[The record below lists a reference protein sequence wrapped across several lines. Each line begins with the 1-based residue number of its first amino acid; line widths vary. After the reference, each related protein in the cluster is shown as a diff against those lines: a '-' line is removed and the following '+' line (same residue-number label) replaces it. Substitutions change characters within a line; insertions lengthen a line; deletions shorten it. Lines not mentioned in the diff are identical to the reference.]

1 MKSRPHAART
11 RRTPRAFGRLA
22 LAGAVAGAVALS
34 GCSGTSADPGTS
46 GEGSAAEVTSIRLV
60 VAPIQFE
67 TAYIA
72 RDEGYFAEQGL
83 DVEIIPGGAP
93 QQNAAMAVSGEA
105 DIITG
110 SWGMAIT
117 ANQQGLPLKVI
128 AGNGRSST
136 DVAQAAGALM
146 VNAGSDIQTLEE
158 LRGATIGVQGLNTG
172 SEVGLYLAL
181 QSVGIAPD
189 DVTLIELASSAMPT
203 AIDENTVDAVLVSNP
218 FYQQMVAA
226 GQRAISHPTEEFIG
240 GGPITV
246 WTVTDNWLTTHADV
260 AEKFVAAM
268 RQADA
273 FYMDPANMDAVM
285 DVTAEYSAVDR
296 ASLDPA
302 GYAPMGVDINIVP
315 ATLARD
321 SYIEFGIVDD
331 APPVDELL
339 WADAP
344 RTDS

>member
-1 MKSRPHAART
+1 MTRLEQRST
-11 RRTPRAFGRLA
+11 RRSMRALGRVS
-22 LAGAVAGAVALS
+22 LAGLVAGALALT
-34 GCSGTSADPGTS
+34 GCGGTTGPESTGTAS
-46 GEGSAAEVTSIRLV
+46 TEGSTKIRLV

-72 RDEGYFAEQGL
+72 QEQGFFADHGL

-128 AGNGRSST
+128 AGNGYASDDLT
-136 DVAQAAGALM
+136 LAAGAIM
-146 VNAGSDIQTLEE
+146 VDADSEIHTVAD
-158 LRGATIGVQGLNTG
+158 LRGTTIGVQGLNTG

-181 QSVGIAPD
+181 QAAGVSPA
-189 DVTLIELASSAMPT
+189 DVNLIELASSAMPT

-226 GQRAISHPTEEFIG
+226 GDRAIAHPTEEFIA

-246 WTVTDNWLTTHADV
+246 WTVTDDWLTAHADI
-260 AEKFVAAM
+260 AERFVAAM
-268 RQADA
+268 RDADEY
-273 FYMDPANMDAVM
+273 YMDPDNQEAVM
-285 DVTAEYSAVDR
+285 DITAANSAVDR
-296 ASLDPA
+296 ASLDA
-302 GYAPMGVDINIVP
+302 SGYTPMSVDIHITP
-315 ATLARD
+315 ATLVRD
-321 SYIEFGIVDD
+321 SYIEFGIVDE
-331 APPVDELL
+331 APPVDDLL
-339 WADAP
+339 WTDAP
-344 RTDS
+344 RTDP